1 MFMPVN
7 RPFLSALYGC
17 AFCEIFV
24 VRAGLVAR
32 VSMLFGIST
41 CETLPLNTPAN
52 KVIDQISV

>member
-1 MFMPVN
+1 MPVN